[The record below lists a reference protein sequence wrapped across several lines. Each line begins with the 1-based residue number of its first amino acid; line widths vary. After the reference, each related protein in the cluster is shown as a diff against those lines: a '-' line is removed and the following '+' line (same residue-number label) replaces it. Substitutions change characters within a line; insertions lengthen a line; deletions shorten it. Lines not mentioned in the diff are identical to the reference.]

1 VVVAVADLVEAVEGV
16 GRMKKIIRLWRD
28 LMAGLLILITLW
40 IILFQIFGRLDH
52 RLPWLIA
59 LLITYI
65 VSSYLILPLLVRVN
79 LLISRKGRIPR
90 FTTALEGSY
99 VDPVN
104 IILIG
109 TKKQL
114 IKAFEKIEWFK
125 ADKLNIK
132 TSGEMIEKFLRNRPY
147 LQAPFS
153 FHFLF
158 GRRQDI
164 GFQQPVGNSP
174 RRRHHVRFWGVDVD
188 KIVDPLDIKFWTE
201 KKKINFNESL
211 SWIGAGSEDIGFG
224 FSRLTFK
231 ISHRINYKIDNERK
245 YILNLLKS
253 KKLISKVTY
262 YKSGEF
268 KVGKYVSDGR
278 IAVAKL
284 TD

>member
-1 VVVAVADLVEAVEGV
+1 
-16 GRMKKIIRLWRD
+16 MKKIIRLCRD
-28 LMAGLLILITLW
+28 LMAGFLIIITAW

-65 VSSYLILPLLVRVN
+65 VSSYLILPLLVRIN
-79 LLISRKGRIPR
+79 LLISRKGIIPR

-99 VDPVN
+99 IDPIN

-114 IKAFEKIEWFK
+114 IKAFEEIGWFK
-125 ADKLNIK
+125 ADKLGVK
-132 TSGEMIEKFLRNRPY
+132 TSWKMIEKFLENKPY
-147 LQAPFS
+147 SKAPFS
-153 FHFLF
+153 YHFLF
-158 GRRQDI
+158 GRSQDI

-174 RRRHHVRFWGVDVD
+174 RRRHHIRFWGVDVD
-188 KIVDPLDIKFWTE
+188 KIDDPLDIKFWTE
-201 KKKINFNESL
+201 KKKINFNENL
-211 SWIGAGSEDIGFG
+211 SWVGAGSEDIGFG

-231 ISHRINYKIDNERK
+231 ISHRINYKVDNERK
-245 YILNLLKS
+245 YILDLLKN
-253 KKLISKVTY
+253 KKLIGKVTY

-278 IAVAKL
+278 IAVVKL
-284 TD
+284 ND

>member
-1 VVVAVADLVEAVEGV
+1 
-16 GRMKKIIRLWRD
+16 MKKIIRFWRD
-28 LMAGLLILITLW
+28 ILAGILVLMTFWL
-40 IILFQIFGRLDH
+40 ILFQVFGRLDR

-59 LLITYI
+59 LLVTYI
-65 VSSYLILPLLVRVN
+65 VSSYLILPLLVRIN
-79 LLISRKGRIPR
+79 LLISKKGRIPR
-90 FTTALEGSY
+90 FTVALEGSY

-114 IKAFEKIEWFK
+114 NTVFKEIGWSK
-125 ADKLNIK
+125 ADNLNIK
-132 TSGEMIEKFLRNRPY
+132 TAWKMIEKFLWNKSYPE
-147 LQAPFS
+147 APFS
-153 FHFLF
+153 FQFLF
-158 GRRQDI
+158 GRKQDI

-188 KIVDPLDIKFWTE
+188 KIEDPLDIKFWAE
-201 KKKINFNESL
+201 KKKININKKL
-211 SWIGAGSEDIGFG
+211 SWVGAASEDLGFG

-231 ISHRINYKIDNERK
+231 ISHRINHKVDNERK
-245 YILNLLKS
+245 YMLDLLKS
-253 KKLISKVTY
+253 KKLIGKVAY